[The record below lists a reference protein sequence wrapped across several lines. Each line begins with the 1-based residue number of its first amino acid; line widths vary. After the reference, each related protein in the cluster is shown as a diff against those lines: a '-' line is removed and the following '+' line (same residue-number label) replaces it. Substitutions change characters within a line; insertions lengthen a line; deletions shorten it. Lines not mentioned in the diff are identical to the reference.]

1 MPTVA
6 FRCISLAALVASS
19 LPLTAQ
25 TFTRAQLEQQYQL
38 ASAPSDYR
46 STPVDQYGRPCISLA
61 NQKTERWGTNKENT
75 SIKYFFRNGCNQGI
89 NVIGQF
95 AQADGSER
103 EGQILVC
110 PGATSSLVC
119 SGLKGG
125 KQGCQQMT
133 SFYEKPAPGWAGS
146 CRRSQPAEG
155 DGVRSEPAE
164 SDGVYR

>member
-1 MPTVA
+1 MLTIA
-6 FRCISLAALVASS
+6 FRCISLGALVASS

-46 STPVDQYGRPCISLA
+46 STPVDQYGRPCISLV

-75 SIKYFFRNGCNQGI
+75 VIRYFFRNGCNQGI
-89 NVIGQF
+89 FVHGQM
-95 AQADGSER
+95 AQANGSEV
-103 EGQILVC
+103 GQGTLVC
-110 PGATSSLVC
+110 PGATSSIVC
-119 SGLKGG
+119 SGSKGG
-125 KQGCQQMT
+125 TQGCQQMT
-133 SFYEKPAPGWAGS
+133 SFYEKPAPGWTKS
-146 CRRSQPAEG
+146 CRRSEPAEG